1 MVTAKLSIV
10 VHISFERG
18 CPLHRNSGGYY
29 RTIVTLGPPQNK
41 IESIQAK
48 QMGCGEPRA
57 PIPSGSYSSSCNA
70 KSGINRPPF
79 ATAGPP
85 INSVLAYRLVC
96 SSEERVA
103 AD

>member
-41 IESIQAK
+41 IESNGVGNFVPNRAFIRYYRGHSIA
-48 QMGCGEPRA
+48 CGTGEQ
-57 PIPSGSYSSSCNA
+57 
-70 KSGINRPPF
+70 F
-79 ATAGPP
+79 A
-85 INSVLAYRLVC
+85 
-96 SSEERVA
+96 
-103 AD
+103 